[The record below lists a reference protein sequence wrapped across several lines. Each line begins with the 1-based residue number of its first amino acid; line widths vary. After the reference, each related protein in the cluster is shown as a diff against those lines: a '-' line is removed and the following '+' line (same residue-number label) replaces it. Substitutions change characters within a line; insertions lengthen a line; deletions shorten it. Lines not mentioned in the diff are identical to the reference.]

1 MKLSNNDVVYLRS
14 LGYTD
19 TRSLKQ
25 IRKAAGLTVYT
36 MEERRI
42 SGKQAAEIL
51 ERKAFLSGISR
62 SAFHR
67 SAVRKTEDGR
77 MVFFDSSRLFKEE
90 KTNER

>member
-1 MKLSNNDVVYLRS
+1 MKLSNNDVIYLKD

-25 IRKAAGLTVYT
+25 IETAAGQTVYIL
-36 MEERRI
+36 EGRRI
-42 SGKQAAEIL
+42 SGKQAVEIL
-51 ERKAFLSGISR
+51 GRKAYLSGISR

-67 SAVRKTEDGR
+67 SAVRETENGG

-90 KTNER
+90 KTDER